1 MTTPQKEALKH
12 LIIVFFYSAV
22 SSILPL
28 LIAYVQNDAR
38 WALLIPVINYGPQI
52 DRLSMVPS
60 DAAVLANKTADQVKA
75 DPAYNVFKP
84 VLPVTVPLV

>member
-22 SSILPL
+22 SSVLPL

-38 WALLIPVINYGPQI
+38 WALLIPVINSAWYAITRYLKEQKLI
-52 DRLSMVPS
+52 DEETAHGEQGMV
-60 DAAVLANKTADQVKA
+60 
-75 DPAYNVFKP
+75 
-84 VLPVTVPLV
+84 